1 MPTPQR
7 PIFGQER
14 HQPCPPAQPPIGHG
28 HLLPPPPTTGE
39 RQGRLKYLL
48 VSNRPKRAYKV
59 CTQLLPPYLS
69 ESERHVGKVF
79 YKCVNPPCGNSY
91 EYEK

>member
-14 HQPCPPAQPPIGHG
+14 YQPRPPAQPPIGHG
-28 HLLPPPPTTGE
+28 HLLPPPQTTGE

-48 VSNRPKRAYKV
+48 VSNRPKRA
-59 CTQLLPPYLS
+59 
-69 ESERHVGKVF
+69 
-79 YKCVNPPCGNSY
+79 
-91 EYEK
+91 